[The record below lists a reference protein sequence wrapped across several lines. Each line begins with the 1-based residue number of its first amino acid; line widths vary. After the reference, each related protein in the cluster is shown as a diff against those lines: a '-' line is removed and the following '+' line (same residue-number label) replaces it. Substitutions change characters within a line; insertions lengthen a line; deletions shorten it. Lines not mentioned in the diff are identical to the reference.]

1 MANQEFIRNLRKAEF
16 DLFVDG
22 IIDTKLAWE
31 LAKRNNIALP
41 YDSLEE
47 LEADYNS
54 ATFKDKLNIN
64 HNYIDV
70 VTCENDIYEVVV
82 CYLKKALSKGVKWVE
97 INIDPTEFQKHN
109 LDLAVIMDGVATAI
123 LDYSFMIPAGIV
135 IIANTENS
143 VETAIK
149 LVNDTKPWH
158 RKIVGFALAGD
169 NLAKSIDDFSD
180 YFNLVKSLNFSCSC
194 YIN

>member
-22 IIDTKLAWE
+22 IIDTKLAWA

-41 YDSLEE
+41 YSSLEE
-47 LEADYNS
+47 LESAYNS
-54 ATFKDKLNIN
+54 ETFKDQLHLNQQ
-64 HNYIDV
+64 YIDM

-97 INIDPTEFQKHN
+97 ITIDPTEFQKHN
-109 LDLAVIMDGVATAI
+109 LDLNIIMDGVTTAI
-123 LDYSFMIPAGIV
+123 LDYSFMIPAGVVIV
-135 IIANTENS
+135 ANTENS
-143 VETAIK
+143 VETALK
-149 LVNDTKPWH
+149 LVNDTKPWYN
-158 RKIVGFALAGD
+158 KIVGFALAGD
-169 NLAKSIDDFSD
+169 NIATSIDDFSD
-180 YFNLVKSLNFSCSC
+180 YFKLVKSLNFSCSC